1 LIFYFIE
8 YQFGVIPTKEYFVY
22 FHVSF
27 GVMAG
32 FHLILRKP
40 ISKCFCNEKSK
51 TLHPAC
57 APANDGRCDNAGARD
72 SQ

>member
-8 YQFGVIPTKEYFVY
+8 YQFGVIQTKEYFVY

-32 FHLILRKP
+32 F
-40 ISKCFCNEKSK
+40 SFNF
-51 TLHPAC
+51 A
-57 APANDGRCDNAGARD
+57 
-72 SQ
+72 

>member
-32 FHLILRKP
+32 F
-40 ISKCFCNEKSK
+40 SFNF
-51 TLHPAC
+51 A
-57 APANDGRCDNAGARD
+57 
-72 SQ
+72 